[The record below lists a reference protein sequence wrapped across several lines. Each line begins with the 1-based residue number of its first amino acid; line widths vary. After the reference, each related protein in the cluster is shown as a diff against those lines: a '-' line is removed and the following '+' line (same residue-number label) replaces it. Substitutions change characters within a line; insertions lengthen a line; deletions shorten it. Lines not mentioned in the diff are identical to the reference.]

1 MAASDDL
8 VQQYHALSAEDQA
21 AVRGQILPPP
31 PASAL
36 GDIWRL
42 LLGGLFAVAILAG
55 LAAFILYARDNAAA
69 GAFLV
74 VTTTV
79 VGALIGLI
87 APSPVSGR

>member
-1 MAASDDL
+1 M
-8 VQQYHALSAEDQA
+8 
-21 AVRGQILPPP
+21 
-31 PASAL
+31 
-36 GDIWRL
+36 
-42 LLGGLFAVAILAG
+42 VAILAG